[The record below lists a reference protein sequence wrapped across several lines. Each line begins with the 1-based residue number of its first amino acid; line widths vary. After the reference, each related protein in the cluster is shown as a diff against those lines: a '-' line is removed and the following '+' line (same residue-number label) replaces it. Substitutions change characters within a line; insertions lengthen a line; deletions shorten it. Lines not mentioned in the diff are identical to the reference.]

1 MVVIIEDNSS
11 IMDLC
16 LSFVF
21 AEPPPP
27 PHIHSILP
35 HPLVF
40 GVWFLIE
47 LPGGFSFFSVFV
59 FRLRNVGGL
68 AVELTSPGATLG
80 QQLRD
85 VGICKAQ
92 FLHFLTDLR
101 HNNIQSSPMV
111 KLPEISC
118 LLGFLSCFP
127 RSLTGFFL

>member
-21 AEPPPP
+21 AHPPPP
-27 PHIHSILP
+27 PYTLYTPTS
-35 HPLVF
+35 
-40 GVWFLIE
+40 
-47 LPGGFSFFSVFV
+47 PGLWCVVSNRTSRCFSFFSVFV

-92 FLHFLTDLR
+92 VLHFLTNLR
-101 HNNIQSSPMV
+101 HNNIQSSAMV